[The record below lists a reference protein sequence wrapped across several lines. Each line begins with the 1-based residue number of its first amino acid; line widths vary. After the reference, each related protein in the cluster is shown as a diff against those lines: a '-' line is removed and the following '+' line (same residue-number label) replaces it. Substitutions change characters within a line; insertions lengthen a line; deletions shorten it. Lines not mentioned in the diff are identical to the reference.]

1 MDKDELLERYEALGD
16 GGDFLAAKPLFE
28 AEIQRQEESAA
39 GLRGPDAA
47 LLLRQYG
54 YLLEC
59 HGRITIRRAIEQ
71 YERASAPD
79 PGADKVRYQWIG
91 AKASLGEPET
101 AVDLHRKRVAAAPG
115 DIRELRL
122 LSSAYLA
129 AHDYD
134 AAAGVIAAGLE
145 LAAGDAG
152 LTCQRGEFKAHR
164 GDPDGALADWRRAHE
179 LDPEGFDPVYSSAFL
194 LEREGRLAEAAQAW
208 RQIVDYAT
216 EQGWELTAVWPRQ
229 ELQRVLGLLEERKQP
244 LGMRGRPR
252 VFRTR
257 GSNPLSGR
265 SPTHTG
271 KRWPYQPAEGVHAA
285 TVEALR
291 PKHGHNRPP
300 PDSGRTPHGPGAS
313 G

>member
-1 MDKDELLERYEALGD
+1 MDKDELLERYEALGED
-16 GGDFLAAKPLFE
+16 GDFLAAKPLFE
-28 AEIQRQEESAA
+28 AEIRRRQLSEP
-39 GLRGPDAA
+39 GLHGPDDA

-71 YERASAPD
+71 YERSIDLDPD
-79 PGADKVRYQWIG
+79 ADKVRYQWIG

-101 AVDLHRKRVAAAPG
+101 AVDLYRERVAAAPG
-115 DIRELRL
+115 EVRELRL

-145 LAAGDAG
+145 LAPGDAG

-179 LDPEGFDPVYSSAFL
+179 LDPEDFSPVYSSAFL
-194 LEREGRLAEAAQAW
+194 LEREGRLAEAAEAW
-208 RQIVDYAT
+208 HHIVDSAT
-216 EQGWELTAVWPRQ
+216 ERGWELTAAWPRR
-229 ELQRVLGLLEERKQP
+229 ELQRVVGLLERNK
-244 LGMRGRPR
+244 
-252 VFRTR
+252 
-257 GSNPLSGR
+257 
-265 SPTHTG
+265 
-271 KRWPYQPAEGVHAA
+271 
-285 TVEALR
+285 
-291 PKHGHNRPP
+291 
-300 PDSGRTPHGPGAS
+300 DPG